1 MRRTFG
7 HRLGATVFATC
18 AAAALVAG
26 CASGSADTAGGG
38 GERSGAARIVGEQ
51 GDGGPVQTGG
61 TLTYAAYSMPTSLD
75 PARTQVAG
83 TTGGTE
89 MAAIYDLLIRHDSA
103 TNEFVP
109 HLAQS
114 MDESD
119 DRLTW
124 TMKLRDGVTFSDG
137 TPLDANAVVASI
149 DRVNRNNSAYA
160 QLYVAAVAKT
170 DAVAPDTVTFTM
182 TSPWSAFPAMFTF
195 GHGMVTAPAAEGPD
209 GQFTPIGAGP
219 FTLGTFDPPE
229 SIELVAREDYW
240 DGRPNLD
247 AVRIVNVQG
256 DQPKIDTLVSGGV
269 DMIFLRNSDTVNV
282 AKERFAGYVDPVG
295 MGQVLQINQR
305 AGHAGSDVRVRQAI
319 AYAVDPAVV
328 DQRAR
333 GGEGMPGS
341 VIFQEWSQWRGD
353 VPGIEPDPEKARRLL
368 DEAKADGF
376 DGKATYLSIAEPNSQ
391 ANALAIQAQLNAVG
405 FDVTIDYVPSVTDMV
420 KRLYV
425 DKDFDLGYGA
435 TSLFDAAPE
444 IRLYSAVDSKSTNN
458 ISGVDS
464 PEFDA
469 ALDAIQSA
477 PTHEDKV
484 QAFGTLQTLVNEQ
497 VPFVNLGA
505 TEAFIGWD
513 ESVYGVNPSLDGI
526 LLLQNAWIRK

>member
-1 MRRTFG
+1 M
-7 HRLGATVFATC
+7 
-18 AAAALVAG
+18 LVTG
-26 CASGSADTAGGG
+26 CASGSADGGSDG
-38 GERSGAARIVGEQ
+38 STRSGAARIIGDQ
-51 GDGGPVQTGG
+51 GDGGPVQSGG
-61 TLTYAAYSMPTSLD
+61 TLTYAAYSMPASLD

-109 HLAQS
+109 HLAKS
-114 MDESD
+114 MEESG

-137 TPLDANAVVASI
+137 TPFDANAVVASI
-149 DRVNRNNSAYA
+149 DRVNRNKSAYS
-160 QLYVAAVAKT
+160 QLYIAAVSKT
-170 DAVAPDTVTFTM
+170 EATAPDTVTFTL
-182 TSPWSAFPAMFTF
+182 TDPWSAFPAMFTF

-209 GQFTPIGAGP
+209 GKFTPIGAGP
-219 FTLGTFDPPE
+219 FTLGAFNPPE
-229 SIELVAREDYW
+229 SIELVARDDYW

-247 AVRIVNVQG
+247 AVKIVNIQG
-256 DQPKIDTLVSGGV
+256 DQPKIDTLQSGGV
-269 DMIFLRNSDTVNV
+269 DMIYLRNSDTVNA
-282 AKERFAGYVDPVG
+282 AKGQFPGYVDPVSL
-295 MGQVLQINQR
+295 GQVLQINQR
-305 AGHAGSDVRVRQAI
+305 PGHAGSDVRVRQAI
-319 AYAVDPAVV
+319 ASAVDPAVV

-341 VIFQEWSQWRGD
+341 VIFQDWSQWHGD
-353 VPGIEPDPEKARRLL
+353 VPGIAPDPAKARELL
-368 DEAKADGF
+368 EAAKADGY

-405 FDVTIDYVPSVTDMV
+405 FDVTIEYVPSATDMV

-435 TSLFDAAPE
+435 ISLFDAAPE
-444 IRLYSAVDSKSTNN
+444 IRLYSAVDSTSTNN
-458 ISGVDS
+458 ISGVNS
-464 PEFDA
+464 PEINA

-477 PTHEDKV
+477 TSRDDKV
-484 QAFGTLQTLVNEQ
+484 QAFGKLQTLVNEQ

-505 TEAFIGWD
+505 TEAFVGWD
-513 ESVYGVNPSLDGI
+513 RSVHGVDPSLDGI
-526 LLLQNAWIRK
+526 LLLDEAWIAK